1 VADFSDTGI
10 AASNAI
16 FSRGGILFGL
26 NPSILARDC
35 SAAKIRSLSN
45 GASIY
50 NQGSRCGFVYC
61 VLQGQVKLARVSQDG
76 DELTTS
82 MLSAGELFGPAL
94 GRADSAEAK
103 ETAMGRGPTSV
114 WQVPALQFRK
124 LLLKQPEIALHVIGA
139 LSRRQQQMER
149 RLECFAF
156 KRAEARL
163 AETLRELSGGFEMRC
178 EHGFGRHIRLTQ
190 QELAD
195 LVGASRPVV
204 STILNRLRKT
214 GVLGYNREYL
224 CVRGISDIERLI
236 DC

>member
-1 VADFSDTGI
+1 MAYLFGTGFEASD
-10 AASNAI
+10 AI
-16 FSRGGILFGL
+16 FLRGAILNGL

-35 SAAKIRSLSN
+35 PAAKIRSLSN
-45 GASIY
+45 SAIIY
-50 NQGSRCGFVYC
+50 NQGSRCGFIYC
-61 VLQGQVKLARVSQDG
+61 VLQGQVKLARVSHDG
-76 DELTTS
+76 DELTTG

-94 GRADSAEAK
+94 GHSDSAEAT
-103 ETAMGRGPTSV
+103 ETAVGRGSTTL
-114 WQVPALQFRK
+114 WQVPAVQFRH

-139 LSRRQQQMER
+139 LSRRQHQMER

-195 LVGASRPVV
+195 LVGASRPVI

-224 CVRGISDIERLI
+224 CVRGIADIERLI